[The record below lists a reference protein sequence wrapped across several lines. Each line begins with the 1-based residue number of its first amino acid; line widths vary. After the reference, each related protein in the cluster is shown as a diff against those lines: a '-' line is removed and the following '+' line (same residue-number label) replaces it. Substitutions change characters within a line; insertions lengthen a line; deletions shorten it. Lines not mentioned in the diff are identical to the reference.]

1 MKSRLALVTTLA
13 VGLFSASNAWAV
25 PLTYTTVGV
34 VGTIDGNDSL
44 GSEANELTAAQALLN
59 MAMGAA
65 TPLGCESLA
74 PDGNGDLCYK
84 TNEAHDYDGTLTD
97 FGTKVESP
105 TVAQLTISSEF
116 EYAIAKYDG
125 QNAGYILFYLP
136 AFGYTIPNEPF
147 NFWSAGPGQEWE
159 VSHIIPL
166 NGIPREITEVPD
178 GGATLGLLGLG
189 LMGLGYVR
197 RRTQ

>member
-13 VGLFSASNAWAV
+13 VGLFSASNAWAA
-25 PLTYTTVGV
+25 PLDYTTSGV

-44 GSEANELTAAQALLN
+44 GKEAAELVAAQALLD
-59 MAMGAA
+59 MLMGAA
-65 TPLGCESLA
+65 SPLLCESLA

-84 TNEAHDYDGTLTD
+84 TNTAIDYSGTID
-97 FGTKVESP
+97 SFGTKVESP
-105 TVAQLTISSEF
+105 SGPGLIVSSEY

-136 AFGYTIPNEPF
+136 DFGYTLPNEPF
-147 NFWSAGPGQEWE
+147 NFWSAGPGQEWAI
-159 VSHIIPL
+159 SHFTPF
-166 NGIPREITEVPD
+166 NGTRDITEVPD